1 MIFKRPLTKKCQLC
15 ICIKSCNNN
24 VISIGKTA
32 CRKKTLPLPHWTIYS
47 KICHCFLTMVSIFV
61 QKDFAFLV
69 SWALLVFQY
78 LFIIWMFLFKT
89 LRSNDAFIYF
99 TRVILDLVDSHLWI
113 IASLNGRPCIR
124 RSDFKVCLWILSIF
138 WAQNLSVSLNMSWF
152 FFEILVKTFIHED
165 LIQFKIQ
172 PKFS

>member
-1 MIFKRPLTKKCQLC
+1 MQKKNITSPPLNYIFQNMSLFSNNGFHICSKRFRFSGFLSLTCF
-15 ICIKSCNNN
+15 S
-24 VISIGKTA
+24 ISF
-32 CRKKTLPLPHWTIYS
+32 Y
-47 KICHCFLTMVSIFV
+47 
-61 QKDFAFLV
+61 
-69 SWALLVFQY
+69 Y
-78 LFIIWMFLFKT
+78 MFLFKT
-89 LRSNDAFIYF
+89 LRSNDAFICF
-99 TRVILDLVDSHLWI
+99 IRVILDLVDSHLWI